1 VSVRSRVAFVAAMVC
16 FAAMPSMA
24 SGSGV
29 AYPDADWSEAWIESP
44 SSAGDATLHA
54 DVLRPK
60 GYTDADKTPVIL
72 SIGPYFNHS
81 GQTGPAGPAE
91 NTQYDPVGPN
101 AGPSERFQD
110 FVEGSG
116 LLKKGYSYVMVDLR
130 GFGGSNGCLDWS
142 GPGEQADV
150 VNAVKWAASQPWSTG
165 KVGMYGK
172 SYDALTGLIGV
183 DLQPQGLG
191 AAVSQEPV
199 YDDYRYLYGD
209 GIRRENAVA
218 TPALYDGIAATPGPL
233 TDDPNYNVSSLNDP
247 ACLAQN
253 WAAQAGDDNH
263 DSDFWKQR
271 NLIPGA
277 KGSNVPLF
285 LTQGLTENNT
295 VADGL
300 AQYMQNHTGY
310 ERAWLGP
317 WKHVRGNE
325 RCSEADLGLLGD
337 SDCNEDNLGTL
348 KMGRAGWFDEVM
360 RFYDRFLKGRKSKQD
375 PMIAVQTNDGKW
387 RAEET
392 WPPADSTGYTSDLLP
407 GIYTDEADGSTTDAD
422 GVWTISPPLPYD
434 AHLSGSGQVTVDVS
448 TELPRANLVV
458 DVYDLDKSGTG
469 PLITR
474 QAHMI
479 RDSGDGEIPLDLWSA
494 DWKIP
499 AGHRIGIKVAD
510 INTDFWLLAAPTFQ
524 DVTVSGGQITLPF
537 LGTERTKT
545 IQGDPGVQLESYLS
559 DTVTVPEE
567 TLKSSQSDSFT
578 LPPRMKG
585 DKDGGGCVVDA
596 AGPAQ
601 PPVEGSVTTKAPG
614 VGERI
619 EGVTSEYLEFDV
631 DTVHDNAAMRGRA
644 TPTLPA
650 DLDLYLQ
657 RQAADGSWSDAGEGA
672 NGGDLDGETISKDCL
687 TPGHYRLEVHNWA
700 GPAGNPVAI
709 ELTFLNSEGE
719 PGT

>member
-1 VSVRSRVAFVAAMVC
+1 MSVRSILAFVTAMVC
-16 FAAMPSMA
+16 LAALPSTVSA
-24 SGSGV
+24 AGV
-29 AYPDADWSEAWIESP
+29 AYPDADWSEAWIQSP
-44 SSAGDATLHA
+44 SSAGNATLHA

-60 GYTDADKTPVIL
+60 GATAAAKTPVII

-91 NTQYDPVGPN
+91 GTSYDPVGPN

-116 LLKKGYSYVMVDLR
+116 LLKKGYSFVMVDLR

-172 SYDALTGLIGV
+172 SYDGLTGLIGV
-183 DLQPQGLG
+183 DKRPAGL
-191 AAVSQEPV
+191 AAVVSQEPV

-209 GIRRENAVA
+209 GIRRSNSVL

-233 TDDPNYNVSSLNDP
+233 TDDPNYNVNSLNDP

-253 WAAQAGDDNH
+253 FGAQAANDDH
-263 DSDFWKQR
+263 GSEFWKLR

-277 KGSNVPLF
+277 AGSKVPLF

-300 AQYMQNHTGY
+300 QQYLDNHTGY

-317 WKHVRGNE
+317 WEHVRGNE
-325 RCSEADLGLLGD
+325 TDD
-337 SDCNEDNLGTL
+337 SGRL

-360 RFYDRFLKGRKSKQD
+360 RFYDLHLKGVKSKVKD
-375 PMIAVQTNDGKW
+375 PMIAVQTNDGVW
-387 RAEET
+387 RAEDK
-392 WPPADSTGYTSDLLP
+392 WPPADSTGYTSALRP
-407 GIYTDEADGSTTDAD
+407 GSYTDEADGSVTDSD

-434 AHLSGSGQVTVDVS
+434 AHLSGSGHATVNVS
-448 TELPRANLVV
+448 TTLPRANLVV
-458 DVYDLDKSGTG
+458 DVYDLDRNGTG

-479 RDSGDGEIPLDLWSA
+479 YGTGQSKIPLDLWSA

-499 AGHRIGIKVAD
+499 AGHRIGVKVTD
-510 INTDFWLLAAPTFQ
+510 NNTDFWLLASPTMQ
-524 DVTVSGGQITLPF
+524 TVTVTGGAITLPF
-537 LGTERTKT
+537 LGRERTTT
-545 IQGDPGVQLESYLS
+545 IQGDPGTQLESYLS
-559 DTVTVPEE
+559 RTVTVPSE
-567 TLKSSQSDSFT
+567 TIASSQSDSFA
-578 LPPRMKG
+578 LPPQQKG
-585 DKDGGGCVVDA
+585 DTTEAPVP

-601 PPVEGSVTTKAPG
+601 SPVDGSVTTKAPG
-614 VGERI
+614 AGERI
-619 EGVTSEYLEFDV
+619 PGVTSEYFEFDV
-631 DTVHDNAAMRGRA
+631 DDVHDNAGMQGRV

-650 DLDLYLQ
+650 DIDLYLQ
-657 RQAADGSWSDAGEGA
+657 RRNDDGTWSEFATGT
-672 NGGDLDGETISKDCL
+672 NGGALDGETIGTNNL

-709 ELTFLNSEGE
+709 RLTFLNSAGE
-719 PGT
+719 PGS

>member
-1 VSVRSRVAFVAAMVC
+1 MYRFALTVVLSLASLAAIPAVAGAA
-16 FAAMPSMA
+16 
-24 SGSGV
+24 GT
-29 AYPDADWSEAWIESP
+29 AYPDADWSEAWIP
-44 SSAGDATLHA
+44 SSDGVTLHA

-60 GYTDADKTPVIL
+60 GATATTKTPVII

-91 NTQYDPVGPN
+91 GTQYDPVGPN

-116 LLKKGYSYVMVDLR
+116 LLKKGYSFVMVDLR

-150 VNAVKWAASQPWSTG
+150 VNAVKWAASRSWSTG

-172 SYDALTGLIGV
+172 SYDGLTGLIGV
-183 DLQPQGLG
+183 DKRPTGL
-191 AAVSQEPV
+191 AAVVSQEPV

-209 GIRRENAVA
+209 GMRRENSVA

-233 TDDPNYNVSSLNDP
+233 TDDPNYNVNSLNDP
-247 ACLAQN
+247 VCLAQN
-253 WAAQAGDDNH
+253 FGAQAANDDH
-263 DSDFWKQR
+263 GSEFWKLR

-277 KGSNVPLF
+277 AGSKVPLF

-300 AQYMQNHTGY
+300 QQYLDNHPGY

-317 WKHVRGNE
+317 WEHVRGNE
-325 RCSEADLGLLGD
+325 TDENGR
-337 SDCNEDNLGTL
+337 L

-360 RFYDRFLKGRKSKQD
+360 RFYDQFLKGIKPRVKD
-375 PMIAVQTNDGKW
+375 PMIAVQTNDGVW
-387 RAEET
+387 RGEDK
-392 WPPADSTGYTSDLLP
+392 WPPADSTGYTSALLP
-407 GIYTDEADGSTTDAD
+407 GSYTDDADGSVTDSD

-434 AHLSGSGQVTVDVS
+434 AHLSGSGHINMDVS
-448 TELPRANLVV
+448 TALPRANLVV
-458 DVYDLDKSGTG
+458 DVYDLDRNGTG

-479 RDSGDGEIPLDLWSA
+479 YGSGRSKIPLDLWSA

-499 AGHRIGIKVAD
+499 AGHRIGVKVAD
-510 INTDFWLLAAPTFQ
+510 NNTDFWLLAAPTLQ
-524 DVTVSGGQITLPF
+524 DVTVNGGTVTLPF
-537 LGTERTKT
+537 LGRERTQT
-545 IQGDPGVQLESYLS
+545 IQGDPGTQLQSYLS
-559 DTVTVPEE
+559 NTVTVPPE
-567 TLKSSQSDSFT
+567 TIESSESNSFT
-578 LPPRMKG
+578 LPPRQKG
-585 DKDGGGCVVDA
+585 DTDDGTVS

-601 PPVEGSVTTKAPG
+601 SPVEGSVVTKAPG
-614 VGERI
+614 AGQRI
-619 EGVTSEYLEFDV
+619 AGVTSEYFEFDV
-631 DTVHDNAAMRGRA
+631 DAVHDNAGMQGRV

-650 DLDLYLQ
+650 DLDLYLE
-657 RQAADGSWSDAGEGA
+657 RRNDDGTWSEFATGT
-672 NGGDLDGETISKDCL
+672 NGGALDGETIGTNNL

-709 ELTFLNSEGE
+709 ELTFLNSAGQ
-719 PGT
+719 PGS

>member
-1 VSVRSRVAFVAAMVC
+1 MSVRSSVALAAAMVC
-16 FAAMPSMA
+16 FGAMPSVA
-24 SGSGV
+24 SGAGV
-29 AYPDADWSEAWIESP
+29 AYPDADWSEAWIQSP
-44 SSAGDATLHA
+44 SSAGEATLHA

-60 GYTDADKTPVIL
+60 GYTDADKTPVVL

-81 GQTGPAGPAE
+81 GQTGPAGPVQD
-91 NTQYDPVGPN
+91 TQYDPVGPN
-101 AGPSERFQD
+101 EGPSERFQD
-110 FVEGSG
+110 LVEGTG
-116 LLKKGYSYVMVDLR
+116 LLKKGYSFVMVDLR

-165 KVGMYGK
+165 RVGMYGK

-183 DLQPQGLG
+183 NKRPPGL
-191 AAVSQEPV
+191 AAVVSQEPV

-209 GIRRENAVA
+209 GMRRLNSVA

-233 TDDPNYNVSSLNDP
+233 ADDPNYNVNSLNDP

-263 DSDFWKQR
+263 DSEFWKQR

-277 KGSNVPLF
+277 AGSDVPLF

-300 AQYMQNHTGY
+300 AQYMQNHTGF

-317 WKHVRGNE
+317 WDHVRGNE
-325 RCSEADLGLLGD
+325 T
-337 SDCNEDNLGTL
+337 EDDGTL

-360 RFYDRFLKGRKSKQD
+360 RFYDRFLKGVKPKVKD

-387 RAEET
+387 RGEEK

-407 GIYTDEADGSTTDAD
+407 GSYTDEADGSVTDPD
-422 GVWTISPPLPYD
+422 GVWTISPPLLYD
-434 AHLSGSGQVTVDVS
+434 AHLSGSGQVTVDV
-448 TELPRANLVV
+448 TAALPRANLVV
-458 DVYDLDKSGTG
+458 DVYDLDPSGTG

-479 RDSGDGEIPLDLWSA
+479 YESGQISLDLWSA

-499 AGHRIGIKVAD
+499 AGHRIGVKVTD
-510 INTDFWLLAAPTFQ
+510 NNQDFWLLASPTFQ
-524 DVTVSGGQITLPF
+524 DVTVEGGQITLPF
-537 LGTERTKT
+537 LGRERTQT

-559 DTVTVPEE
+559 ETVTVPPE
-567 TLKSSQSDSFT
+567 TIESSESDSFT
-578 LPPRMKG
+578 LPPRQKG
-585 DKDGGGCVVDA
+585 DKDSGIVDA
-596 AGPAQ
+596 DPAQ
-601 PPVEGSVTTKAPG
+601 PPIEGTVITKAPG

-619 EGVTSEYLEFDV
+619 EGVTSEYFEFDV
-631 DTVHDNAAMRGRA
+631 DAVHDNAAMRGRV

-650 DLDLYLQ
+650 DIDLFLQ
-657 RQAADGSWSDAGEGA
+657 RQGEDGTWSEAGSGA
-672 NGGDLDGETISKDCL
+672 NGAALDGETIGKDGL

-700 GPAGNPVAI
+700 GTANVVEI
-709 ELTFLNSEGE
+709 ELTFLNSAGQ

>member
-1 VSVRSRVAFVAAMVC
+1 MSVRPRVALAAAMLC
-16 FAAMPSMA
+16 LGAMPS
-24 SGSGV
+24 V
-29 AYPDADWSEAWIESP
+29 ALGAGTEYPDADWSEAWIQSP
-44 SSAGDATLHA
+44 SSAGEATLHA

-60 GYTDADKTPVIL
+60 GSTDADKTPVIL

-116 LLKKGYSYVMVDLR
+116 LLKKGYSFVMVDLR

-150 VNAVKWAASQPWSTG
+150 VNAVEWAASQPWSSG

-172 SYDALTGLIGV
+172 SYDGLTGLIGV
-183 DLQPQGLG
+183 NHQPQGLG
-191 AAVSQEPV
+191 AVVSQEPV

-209 GIRRENAVA
+209 GIRRNNSLA

-233 TDDPNYNVSSLNDP
+233 TDDPNYNVNSLNDP

-277 KGSNVPLF
+277 AGSKVPLF

-325 RCSEADLGLLGD
+325 RCSEGDLGLLGD
-337 SDCNEDNLGTL
+337 SNCNEDNLGTL

-360 RFYDRFLKGRKSKQD
+360 RFYDRFLKGAKSKVSD

-387 RAEET
+387 RGEDK
-392 WPPADSTGYTSDLLP
+392 WPPSDSKGYTSELLP
-407 GIYTDEADGSTTDAD
+407 GSYTDEADGSTTDAD

-434 AHLSGSGQVTVDVS
+434 AHLSGSGHVTVDVS
-448 TELPRANLVV
+448 TTLPRANLVV
-458 DVYDLDKSGTG
+458 NVYDLDRDGTG

-479 RDSGDGEIPLDLWSA
+479 RESGDSEVPLDLWSA

-499 AGHRIGIKVAD
+499 AGHRIGVKVAD
-510 INTDFWLLAAPTFQ
+510 INTDFWLFAAPTMQ
-524 DVTVSGGQITLPF
+524 DVTVNGGQITLPF
-537 LGTERTKT
+537 LRTERTKT

-559 DTVTVPEE
+559 DTVTVPAE
-567 TLKSSQSDSFT
+567 TMESSQSDSFT
-578 LPPRMKG
+578 FPPRQRG
-585 DKDGGGCVVDA
+585 DKDSGGVVV

-619 EGVTSEYLEFDV
+619 DGTTSEYLEFDV
-631 DTVHDNAAMRGRA
+631 DAVHENAAMRGTV

-657 RQAADGSWSDAGEGA
+657 RQADDGTWSEAGEGA
-672 NGGDLDGETISKDCL
+672 NGGDLGGETISKSGL

-700 GPAGNPVAI
+700 GPPGNPVAI
-709 ELTFLNSEGE
+709 ELTFLNSAGQ
-719 PGT
+719 PGS

>member
-1 VSVRSRVAFVAAMVC
+1 MSVRSRVALVAAMVC
-16 FAAMPSMA
+16 FAAMPSVA
-24 SGSGV
+24 SASGV
-29 AYPDADWSEAWIESP
+29 AYPDADWTEAWIESP

-60 GYTDADKTPVIL
+60 GSTDADKTPVVL

-91 NTQYDPVGPN
+91 GTQYDPVGPN

-116 LLKKGYSYVMVDLR
+116 LLKKGYSFVMVDLR

-150 VNAVKWAASQPWSTG
+150 VNAVQWAASQPWSTG
-165 KVGMYGK
+165 HVGMYGK
-172 SYDALTGLIGV
+172 SYDGLTGLIGV
-183 DLQPQGLG
+183 GKQPQGL
-191 AAVSQEPV
+191 AAVVSQEPV

-209 GIRRENAVA
+209 GMRRENSLA
-218 TPALYDGIAATPGPL
+218 TPGLYDGIAATPGPL
-233 TDDPNYNVSSLNDP
+233 TDDPNYNANSLNDP

-253 WAAQAGDDNH
+253 YAAQAGDDNH
-263 DSDFWKQR
+263 DSDFWKER
-271 NLIPGA
+271 NLIPA
-277 KGSNVPLF
+277 AAGSKVPLF

-325 RCSEADLGLLGD
+325 RCSEGDLGLLGD

-360 RFYDRFLKGRKSKQD
+360 RFYDRFLKGQKSKVKD

-387 RAEET
+387 RGEDV
-392 WPPADSTGYTSDLLP
+392 WPPADSKNYTSDLLP
-407 GIYTDEADGSTTDAD
+407 GTYTDEADGSTTDAD

-434 AHLSGSGQVTVDVS
+434 AHLSGSGHVTLDV
-448 TELPRANLVV
+448 TTALPNANLVV
-458 DVYDLDKSGTG
+458 DVYDLDRDGTG

-479 RDSGDGEIPLDLWSA
+479 RSSGQIPLDLWSA

-499 AGHRIGIKVAD
+499 AGHRIGVKVTD
-510 INTDFWLLAAPTFQ
+510 NNTDFWLFAAPTFQ
-524 DVTVSGGQITLPF
+524 DVTVDGGQITLPF
-537 LGTERTKT
+537 LGTKRTNT
-545 IQGDPGVQLESYLS
+545 IQGDPGVQLQGYLS
-559 DTVTVPEE
+559 ETVTVPAE
-567 TLKSSQSDSFT
+567 TLESSESDSFT
-578 LPPRMKG
+578 FPPRQKG
-585 DKDGGGCVVDA
+585 DKTSGGVVV

-601 PPVEGSVTTKAPG
+601 SPIEGSVTTGAPG
-614 VGERI
+614 VGQRED
-619 EGVTSEYLEFDV
+619 GVTSEYFEFDV
-631 DTVHDNAAMRGRA
+631 DAVHDNAGMRGRA

-657 RQAADGSWSDAGEGA
+657 RQGDDGTWTAAGDGA
-672 NGGDLDGETISKDCL
+672 NGGDLDGESISTSNL

-709 ELTFLNSEGE
+709 ELTFLNSAGQ